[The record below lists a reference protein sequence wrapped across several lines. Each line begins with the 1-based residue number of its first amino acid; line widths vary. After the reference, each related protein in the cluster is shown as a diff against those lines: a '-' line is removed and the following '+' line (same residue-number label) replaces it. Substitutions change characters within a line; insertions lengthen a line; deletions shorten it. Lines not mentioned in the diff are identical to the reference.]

1 MVLMSGRGSGLEPRA
16 KGVEG
21 GYLSKI
27 QATGY
32 LHTHTHALTRKTDS
46 HTHKYINTGT
56 QCALNRHTHTR
67 THTRGQADAQPHTG
81 RICAYANIPSHT
93 HAYAKTQDRKSVV

>member
-21 GYLSKI
+21 EGRGYLSKI

-32 LHTHTHALTRKTDS
+32 QHTHTGKADT

-56 QCALNRHTHTR
+56 
-67 THTRGQADAQPHTG
+67 
-81 RICAYANIPSHT
+81 
-93 HAYAKTQDRKSVV
+93 